1 MSIMKVSQIHKN
13 VTNLFYFQCYTSAI
27 ISPQVLKHLLF
38 LLMNNL
44 IIMDERERKRES
56 VLTVLRSN

>member
-1 MSIMKVSQIHKN
+1 MKVHQIHKN
-13 VTNLFYFQCYTSAI
+13 VTHLLLFYFQCNTSAI

-44 IIMDERERKRES
+44 IIMDERKRKRES

>member
-1 MSIMKVSQIHKN
+1 MSIKKVSQIHKY
-13 VTNLFYFQCYTSAI
+13 VTRLFYFQCCI